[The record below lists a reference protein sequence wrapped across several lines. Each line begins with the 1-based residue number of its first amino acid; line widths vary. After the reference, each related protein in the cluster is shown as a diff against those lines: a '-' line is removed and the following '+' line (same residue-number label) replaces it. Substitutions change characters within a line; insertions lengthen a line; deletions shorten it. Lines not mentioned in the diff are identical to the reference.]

1 MRGSMRKGGVRA
13 GDLGRTRPG
22 RLAAGGALA
31 IGILVG
37 GAALPAVATGSRPA
51 ARHGSPSNYYR
62 GKTVT
67 ILVPNAPGGNID
79 VTARVAVPYLQK
91 ALGAAG
97 VKLVDVTGA
106 GGVTGLDQLWTD
118 PRDGLTVGYTNVPVA
133 LLTSLVGGQGISYN
147 AGEFQYLGRL
157 TASPRVVV
165 VSTKSGIT
173 SPSQLRGKK
182 VLVPLSGFDDTF
194 YTVVAL
200 AHSIGFTPEYVSG
213 FASQAAVLASLGSG
227 ATELTEGSLTS
238 LLPAIQAHLVRP
250 IMFETN
256 GKAAKAFSSLPAWSS
271 LSGTTNSGLVN
282 AFSSLVSIEGSY
294 FVAPHTPKA
303 AVTQLRNAIGKMFR
317 NPAFKS
323 AEVKAGATLYFLDGS
338 DEQTQVGGIVK
349 DVTPYLPLLRA
360 ALKAAGG

>member
-1 MRGSMRKGGVRA
+1 MLRSMHTSGVRSTA
-13 GDLGRTRPG
+13 RGRPRRG
-22 RLAAGGALA
+22 RLVAGGALA
-31 IGILVG
+31 IGALVG
-37 GAALPAVATGSRPA
+37 GATVPALASAPRA
-51 ARHGSPSNYYR
+51 ASAHAASPNYYR

-79 VTARVAVPYLQK
+79 TTARAAVPFLQH

-97 VKLVDVTGA
+97 MKLIDVTGA
-106 GGVTGLDQLWTD
+106 GGVVGLDQLWNA

-133 LLTSLVGGQGISYN
+133 LLTSIVGGQGISYN
-147 AGEFQYLGRL
+147 AGEFMYLGRL

-165 VSTKSGIT
+165 VSNKSGIT

-200 AHSIGFTPEYVSG
+200 AHTLGFTPEYVSG
-213 FASQAAVLASLGSG
+213 FASQAAVVDSLASG

-250 IMFETN
+250 IMFETT
-256 GKAAKAFSSLPAWSS
+256 GSVPKAYSSLPSWVS
-271 LSGTTNSGLVN
+271 LSGTTNAGLVR
-282 AFSSLVSIEGSY
+282 AFSNLVSIEGSY
-294 FVAPHTPKA
+294 FVPPNTPKS
-303 AVTQLRNAIGKMFR
+303 AVTALRHAIGKMYSD
-317 NPAFKS
+317 PAFRA
-323 AEVKAGATLYFLDGS
+323 AEAKVGATLHYLSGVN
-338 DEQTQVGGIVK
+338 EQSQISGIVK